1 MYESEALTRVKGVGK
16 KTEQLFQNMG
26 VYTLG
31 DILSYFPRNYE
42 RYPLP
47 TTELEDKT
55 GEYIAIEGIF
65 FTKPLSRHFRGL
77 SVTSAKFTGHDVELE
92 AVWFRMPYLA
102 NSIQTHMPY
111 VL

>member
-47 TTELEDKT
+47 TTEL
-55 GEYIAIEGIF
+55 
-65 FTKPLSRHFRGL
+65 
-77 SVTSAKFTGHDVELE
+77 
-92 AVWFRMPYLA
+92 
-102 NSIQTHMPY
+102 
-111 VL
+111 